1 MRKIWHKTNKK
12 IPTVRLRLT
21 FCINF
26 DTGQTKKKNPTCEV
40 EINFFVKF
48 NTTPRWIQKFPT
60 VTHKEQECSAARQ
73 AMAAT
78 AQQWCFA
85 EVLSCSSSHG
95 GCSLVVF
102 SHYNWRPLHQSVK
115 TLPALSCQVCKLAS
129 HIGHGVVAALSD
141 VDCSCQHCCSLSVTV
156 KFYEK
161 VNLYLRSQIFFVCP
175 V

>member
-1 MRKIWHKTNKK
+1 MSNLVFFLVSNFMQKVNLN
-12 IPTVRLRLT
+12 LRQFLCLSRVKFYAIKLISISRVGIFLT
-21 FCINF
+21 R
-26 DTGQTKKKNPTCEV
+26 DKRKKNPTREV

-60 VTHKEQECSAARQ
+60 VTLKEQECSAARQ

-85 EVLSCSSSHG
+85 EVLSCSSGHG

-102 SHYNWRPLHQSVK
+102 SHYNWRPLRQSVK

-129 HIGHGVVAALSD
+129 HIGHGVVSAPRGLQLS
-141 VDCSCQHCCSLSVTV
+141 
-156 KFYEK
+156 
-161 VNLYLRSQIFFVCP
+161 
-175 V
+175 